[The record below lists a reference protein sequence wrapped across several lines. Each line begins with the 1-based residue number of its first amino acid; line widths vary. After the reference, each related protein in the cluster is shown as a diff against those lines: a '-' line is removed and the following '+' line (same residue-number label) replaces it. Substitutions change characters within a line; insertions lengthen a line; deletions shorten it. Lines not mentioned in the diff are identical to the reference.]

1 MSDTST
7 PKVGYL
13 SMKKK
18 KEPDASH
25 QSDHHKISTIED
37 ALMSIPGSVQ
47 QVILDAK
54 VGPPSYGKVLAKDIL
69 KVRTPCKNCLV
80 WAKSDNLAWDV
91 IKLSSDVMVRGC
103 FALSALFGSLTSRDI
118 CYRF

>member
-1 MSDTST
+1 
-7 PKVGYL
+7 
-13 SMKKK
+13 MKKK

-69 KVRTPCKNCLV
+69 KVVSFHLLSLSFVSILLDFYSRKIFNFLLFSERVTI
-80 WAKSDNLAWDV
+80 A
-91 IKLSSDVMVRGC
+91 SSD
-103 FALSALFGSLTSRDI
+103 
-118 CYRF
+118 